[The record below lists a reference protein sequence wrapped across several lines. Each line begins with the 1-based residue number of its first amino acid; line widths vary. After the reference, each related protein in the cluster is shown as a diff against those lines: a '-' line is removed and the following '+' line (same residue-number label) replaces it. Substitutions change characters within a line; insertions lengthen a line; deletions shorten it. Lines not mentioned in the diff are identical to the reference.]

1 MKIAKNSKE
10 ALELLKKARKGEIII
25 FDERQKKQ
33 KPKIE
38 CYLSCNNCG
47 KRINCLLLFN
57 CCSKKC
63 AKEYLKK
70 CKKAGKWL

>member
-1 MKIAKNSKE
+1 M
-10 ALELLKKARKGEIII
+10 
-25 FDERQKKQ
+25 Q
-33 KPKIE
+33 KIE
-38 CYLSCNNCG
+38 VHLICNNCR
-47 KRINCLLLFN
+47 KRINCMQPYN